1 MIAVMCTSKIAHN
14 DEITKSINDM
24 KTEQTEIK
32 RGDYVEI
39 IPADNHT
46 DYIKSHYGKQ
56 HKVTSVIDSIG
67 VVNYC
72 KLKGIKG
79 YGPESS
85 IRKV

>member
-1 MIAVMCTSKIAHN
+1 
-14 DEITKSINDM
+14 M
-24 KTEQTEIK
+24 KTESTGIK

-39 IPADNHT
+39 IPDDNHT

-56 HKVTSVIDSIG
+56 LKVTSVIDYIG
-67 VVNYC
+67 ELNYC

-85 IRKV
+85 LRKV